1 VVGQQ
6 AVGVQAVSVQAVS
19 VQAVSVQ
26 AVSVQGV
33 QGVDLLSRITGGR
46 LYVDDVP
53 IEQVEA
59 AIK

>member
-6 AVGVQAVSVQAVS
+6 TVQIGQG
-19 VQAVSVQ
+19 
-26 AVSVQGV
+26 VQGV
-33 QGVDLLSRITGGR
+33 QGVHVQADLLSTDLLSRITGGR